1 MRLSNDYMDSE
12 LLINRIK
19 TDGEDTF
26 IHVNKR
32 DGKRV
37 NFWIKLTENMCLY
50 NSEGYIVS
58 WACIRDGGYY
68 RIRFTK
74 ESAEKI
80 RCDIISTVFTL
91 NLA

>member
-1 MRLSNDYMDSE
+1 MRLESNYMNCE

-26 IHVNKR
+26 IHVNKQ

-37 NFWIKLTENMCLY
+37 NFWVKLTDNMCLF

-58 WACIRDGGYY
+58 WASIRDGGYY
-68 RIRFTK
+68 RIKFT
-74 ESAEKI
+74 EEAGRI
-80 RCDIISTVFTL
+80 RCDILSTVF
-91 NLA
+91 AVFSFA

>member
-1 MRLSNDYMDSE
+1 MRLSNDYMNSE
-12 LLINRIK
+12 LIINRIK

-37 NFWIKLTENMCLY
+37 NFWIKLTDNMCLF
-50 NSEGYIVS
+50 NSEGYVVS
-58 WACIRDGGYY
+58 WGFIRDGEYY
-68 RIRFTK
+68 RIKFTK
-74 ESAEKI
+74 ESATKI